1 MTAGMISNF
10 LKNIIE
16 NYIMIYIVFI
26 LCVVRKMAL
35 LLLTYS
41 SDRRQTQ
48 VLLRKHMETKGGF

>member
-10 LKNIIE
+10 FKNIIE